1 MKQMFEQMGELVFMA
16 CAAVGAA
23 YLVFAEWQ
31 RRPRLAFSGI
41 LLGPAVG
48 WGLLRVSW
56 FPNDAVPLMTLL
68 VAVTAPATLL
78 YLHGKTLKD
87 ALEDI
92 LAAAKRGKT
101 GGDDTGA

>member
-1 MKQMFEQMGELVFMA
+1 MKQIVQELGELVFMA

-31 RRPRLAFSGI
+31 RRPRLAFSGV

-68 VAVTAPATLL
+68 VAITAPATLL

-92 LAAAKRGKT
+92 LASVKQNKDK
-101 GGDDTGA
+101 GDS